1 LIDRI
6 ATTTTTT
13 TTKTNIVMNRGPTVP
28 KIESSESSPVPAT
41 SNKMETFKT
50 QHPNVDFILEVEK
63 EMLCCC
69 DDAEALIAKCRET
82 KDPATCKAATRE
94 MAICMH
100 YQQETEGW

>member
-1 LIDRI
+1 
-6 ATTTTTT
+6 
-13 TTKTNIVMNRGPTVP
+13 MNRGPNVP
-28 KIESSESSPVPAT
+28 KIESPGSSPIPAT
-41 SNKMETFKT
+41 SDSKMETFKT
-50 QHPNVDFILEVEK
+50 EHPNVNFVLEVEK

-69 DDAEALIAKCRET
+69 DEAETLIEKCRQT